1 MSFLLLKLV
10 SSASIDAVVQSD
22 IFMRE
27 PVRGRQ
33 MQSLTGVEP

>member
-1 MSFLLLKLV
+1 MSLLFLKLM

-22 IFMRE
+22 FFMRE
-27 PVRGRQ
+27 PVRGHQ